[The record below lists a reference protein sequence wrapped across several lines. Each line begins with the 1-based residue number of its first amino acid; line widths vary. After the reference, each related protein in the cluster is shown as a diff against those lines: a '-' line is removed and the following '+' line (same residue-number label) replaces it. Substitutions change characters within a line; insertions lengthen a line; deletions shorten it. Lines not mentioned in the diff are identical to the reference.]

1 MVKKCLNYFFWPKT
15 RKYPHAMFMKK
26 KYFPKKYQKFLKTS
40 EKNLK
45 FFLAYLI
52 VFDWERPEYTH
63 KHYLRKKLK
72 IQKKKNAQFFLN
84 FSKKKYLSFNKAV
97 KGYQMKNG
105 TCFLDQR
112 EQKIKK

>member
-1 MVKKCLNYFFWPKT
+1 MKITKFSEMVKKCLNFFLPKT

-26 KYFPKKYQKFLKTS
+26 NIFQKKYQKFLKTS

-63 KHYLRKKLK
+63 KHYL
-72 IQKKKNAQFFLN
+72 KKKIKNPKAENAQFFCT
-84 FSKKKYLSFNKAV
+84 F
-97 KGYQMKNG
+97 
-105 TCFLDQR
+105 
-112 EQKIKK
+112 